1 MLKISRHIENI
12 GVHDEENA
20 LMYEPED
27 LQEPQLEDDFE
38 HDPVCEHWA
47 LNIQYICFGI
57 F

>member
-20 LMYEPED
+20 LMHEPED
-27 LQEPQLEDDFE
+27 LQEPQLEDDSE
-38 HDPVCEHWA
+38 HDPVREHWA
-47 LNIQYICFGI
+47 LNIQYICFGV